1 MVFECKWMTGFRCSV
16 KAEVAGEVMQR
27 LESEG
32 RLTPANLVDEARPEE
47 SPMHKA
53 FEWDDAKAAEIYRRH
68 QATQMIRAIVV
79 RESDVVKGGSE
90 AVRVKV
96 FNQPEKGGAY
106 ESLRTILMDEEK
118 SGSLLDKAKAELR
131 TFRVKY
137 SQLERLSRLM
147 SEIDRVLDDEGEEV

>member
-53 FEWDDAKAAEIYRRH
+53 FEWDDAKAAENYRRQ
-68 QATQMIRAIVV
+68 QATQMMSSVSRMWSKAEV
-79 RESDVVKGGSE
+79 RRSVS
-90 AVRVKV
+90 RCSI
-96 FNQPEKGGAY
+96 
-106 ESLRTILMDEEK
+106 SLRREGLMRV
-118 SGSLLDKAKAELR
+118 SGPFSWMRRSPALCWTR
-131 TFRVKY
+131 R
-137 SQLERLSRLM
+137 RRN
-147 SEIDRVLDDEGEEV
+147 

>member
-16 KAEVAGEVMQR
+16 KAEVAGEVMHR
-27 LESEG
+27 LEAEG

-53 FEWDDAKAAEIYRRH
+53 FEWDDAKAAENYRKQ

-79 RESDVVKGGSE
+79 RESDIVEGGSE
-90 AVRVKV
+90 NVRVKV
-96 FNQPEKGGAY
+96 FNQPEKGGVY

-118 SGSLLDKAKAELR
+118 TGSLLDKAKVELR
-131 TFRVKY
+131 TFRIKY
-137 SQLERLSRLM
+137 SQLDRLARLM
-147 SEIDRVLDDEGEEV
+147 SEIDMVLDDTGGTK